1 MQTCY
6 MCDAPKTS
14 DEHVPPKCIF
24 PEQKDS
30 PSGADY
36 RINLIKVPSCDAHN
50 SAKSKE
56 DEFFLMYM
64 AANAFTN
71 QAANLHQNTKLL
83 RILERKPHVWA
94 MLLTQATPAQII
106 GNDGVVHNTCTFH
119 IDANRFCTQME
130 HIAKGIY
137 FKHYGKKW
145 LSNVA
150 VAPIQGLLT
159 DNDSA
164 NISNKKM
171 HELSIDLFSGMAKHG
186 ENRDVFY
193 YQVAEGKS
201 GILVLAAFYENVKV
215 VFLYSQ
221 NG

>member
-1 MQTCY
+1 

-14 DEHVPPKCIF
+14 DEHVPPKCLF

-30 PSGADY
+30 PTGVDY
-36 RINLIKVPSCDAHN
+36 RKNLIKVPSCDAHN

-83 RILERKPHVWA
+83 RILELKPHVWS
-94 MLLTQATPAQII
+94 MLFAEATPAQII
-106 GNDGVVHNTCTFH
+106 GIDGEVHNTCAFH
-119 IDANRFCTQME
+119 IDKNRFHTQME
-130 HIAKGIY
+130 HIAKGVY

-145 LSNVA
+145 LINVT
-150 VAPIQGLLT
+150 VVPVQGLVT
-159 DNDSA
+159 DNSVA
-164 NISNKKM
+164 NASNQKT
-171 HELSIDLFSGMAKHG
+171 HELSSSLFSGLIKHG
-186 ENRDVFY
+186 ENQDVFY
-193 YQVAEGKS
+193 YQVSESES
-201 GILVLAAFYENVKV
+201 GDLVLAAFYENVKV
-215 VFLYSQ
+215 IFLYSQ